1 MNHPLIGNIDH
12 LTLEELQS
20 KVSELTKKLSAAHRM
35 GNAQLV
41 GQVRLALDTYQSKY
55 QEKQAEFWKSQSKPG
70 NDYSDRIDIS

>member
-12 LTLEELQS
+12 LTLEELQT
-20 KVSELTKKLSAAHRM
+20 KVSELTKKLSMAHRM

-41 GQVRLALDTYQSKY
+41 DQIRLALNTYQSKY
-55 QEKQAEFWKSQSKPG
+55 QEKQAEFWKSQTKPG